1 MRVHRDTFFYAK
13 GNFVSTAAHCDSSI
27 GILEVSGVNQGL
39 EHGMNQS
46 GPAEPALPQTPQWI
60 ELVDRIRAGDPS
72 GMQELYQIFGRG
84 VRLYLCR
91 QLGMQEVEDK
101 IHDTFVVVVQ
111 AIRNGELREPERL
124 MGFVRTVARRMVA
137 GHIDHLVHRRRDNVA
152 VESGVVIPDRR
163 ITPEEESIQ
172 REKVGVMLQVLGEMS
187 SRDRDVL
194 TRFYLYE
201 QPQEQ
206 ICREMKLTPT
216 QFRLLKSRA
225 QTRFA
230 ELGRKKLDA
239 KNSLRSFSLFLH

>member
-1 MRVHRDTFFYAK
+1 
-13 GNFVSTAAHCDSSI
+13 
-27 GILEVSGVNQGL
+27 
-39 EHGMNQS
+39 MNQS
-46 GPAEPALPQTPQWI
+46 GPAEPVLPQSSQWI

-72 GMQELYQIFGRG
+72 AMQELYQIFGRG
-84 VRLYLCR
+84 VRFYLCR
-91 QLGMQEVEDK
+91 QLGMQEVD
-101 IHDTFVVVVQ
+101 DTFVVVVQ

-137 GHIDHLVHRRRDNVA
+137 GHIDHLVHRRRDNVGI
-152 VESGVVIPDRR
+152 ESGVVIPDRR
-163 ITPEEESIQ
+163 ITPEEQTIQ
-172 REKVGVMLQVLGEMS
+172 REKVDVMLQVLREMS
-187 SRDRDVL
+187 GRDRDVL

-225 QTRFA
+225 KTRFA

>member
-1 MRVHRDTFFYAK
+1 MD
-13 GNFVSTAAHCDSSI
+13 
-27 GILEVSGVNQGL
+27 QGL
-39 EHGMNQS
+39 DDGMTQS
-46 GPAEPALPQTPQWI
+46 GPLEPVVPQPSQWI

-72 GMQELYQIFGRG
+72 AMQELYQIFGRG

-101 IHDTFVVVVQ
+101 LHDTFLVVVQ

-152 VESGVVIPDRR
+152 LESGVVIPDRR
-163 ITPEEESIQ
+163 ITPEEETIQ
-172 REKVGVMLQVLGEMS
+172 REKVDVMLQVLREMS
-187 SRDRDVL
+187 GRDRDVL
-194 TRFYLYE
+194 TRFYHYE
-201 QPQEQ
+201 QPHEQ
-206 ICREMKLTPT
+206 ICREMKLTAT

-225 QTRFA
+225 KSRFA

>member
-1 MRVHRDTFFYAK
+1 M
-13 GNFVSTAAHCDSSI
+13 
-27 GILEVSGVNQGL
+27 LEVSTVDQGI
-39 EHGMNQS
+39 NQS
-46 GPAEPALPQTPQWI
+46 GPSEPGLPQSAQWTA
-60 ELVDRIRAGDPS
+60 LVERIRTGDPS
-72 GMQELYQIFGRG
+72 AMQELYQIFGRG

-91 QLGMQEVEDK
+91 QLGMQEADDK

-137 GHIDHLVHRRRDNVA
+137 GHIDQLVHRRRDNVA
-152 VESGVVIPDRR
+152 LESGIVITDGR
-163 ITPEEESIQ
+163 ITPEQETIQ
-172 REKVGVMLQVLGEMS
+172 REKVEVMLQVLGEMKS
-187 SRDRDVL
+187 QDRDVL

-225 QTRFA
+225 KTRFA
-230 ELGRKKLDA
+230 DLGRKKLDA
-239 KNSLRSFSLFLH
+239 KNSLRNYSLYLH